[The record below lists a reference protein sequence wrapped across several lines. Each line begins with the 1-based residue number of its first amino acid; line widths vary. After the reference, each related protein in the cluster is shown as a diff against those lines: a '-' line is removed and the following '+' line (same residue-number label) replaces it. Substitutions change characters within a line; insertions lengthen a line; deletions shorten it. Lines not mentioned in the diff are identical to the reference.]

1 MASIALIC
9 IARHAGISPAS
20 RPLNNKITVA
30 ATAIW
35 MLTSGCSIMV
45 PLEAGWALMILST
58 RSSRNTPALNPNKP
72 AKAVSS
78 RLSLMIC
85 EMMIRGRAPRARR
98 TPISCVRSRTM
109 TSMMLLTPTSP
120 ASSVPIPTI
129 QVSVPIPPNSELN
142 LLTCSPRFCE

>member
-85 EMMIRGRAPRARR
+85 EIIFQGFAPKALR
-98 TPISCVRSRTM
+98 TPISRVRSLTVTIM
-109 TSMMLLTPTSP
+109 ILLTPIIP
-120 ASSVPIPTI
+120 ANNVPIPTSQI
-129 QVSVPIPPNSELN
+129 KISIPINSILKVSN
-142 LLTCSPRFCE
+142 